1 MNVEIKKENAAYTI
15 TVTGKLDTS
24 TAPQLEEKLEKEI
37 DPEEVFAGK
46 EAKSEI
52 HFVMDFEK
60 LGYISSAGLRVI
72 LSFYKKINN
81 KGGKLIIKGA
91 NQTIRETLEMT
102 GFSDFIIVEQEERE
116 CVLETEQ

>member
-1 MNVEIKKENAAYTI
+1 MNVEIKKEDTAYTI
-15 TVTGKLDTS
+15 AVTGKLDTS
-24 TAPQLEEKLEKEI
+24 TAPQLEENLEKEI
-37 DPEEVFAGK
+37 DPEEIFAGK
-46 EAKSEI
+46 EDKTEFSFI
-52 HFVMDFEK
+52 MDFAE

-102 GFSDFIIVEQEERE
+102 GFSNFIIVEQEERE
-116 CVLETEQ
+116 CTLETEQ

>member
-1 MNVEIKKENAAYTI
+1 MDVEIKKENTTYMI
-15 TVTGKLDTS
+15 TVTERLDTS

-37 DPEEVFAGK
+37 DPEKIFAGK

-116 CVLETEQ
+116 CTLETEQ

>member
-15 TVTGKLDTS
+15 AVTGKLDTS

-37 DPEEVFAGK
+37 DPEEIFAGK
-46 EAKSEI
+46 EDKTEI
-52 HFVMDFEK
+52 SFIMDFAE

-91 NQTIRETLEMT
+91 NQTIREILEMT
-102 GFSDFIIVEQEERE
+102 GFSNFIIVEQEERE
-116 CVLETEQ
+116 CTLETEQ